1 MCRQHKSSCR
11 GAGPFVE
18 RPIKLMTAMLDQI
31 IPQTGA
37 GAVIPGNHSR
47 KIPILPGPG
56 IYEMRNCRG

>member
-1 MCRQHKSSCR
+1 
-11 GAGPFVE
+11 
-18 RPIKLMTAMLDQI
+18 MTAMLDQI